1 VACSAALNSRRS
13 GLSNGRGG
21 RAEGA
26 GVTLCC
32 SATAQVINS
41 GAGWRAWSSQ
51 YQALQLRSTTERLVY
66 GILSFSNVHTSR
78 IRANLGKILSY
89 DLLSSLHLVTSW
101 RTIEV
106 SCQRQRVISG
116 LSWVYQRG

>member
-1 VACSAALNSRRS
+1 VACSAAVNSRRS

-32 SATAQVINS
+32 PATTQVINS

-51 YQALQLRSTTERLVY
+51 YQALQLRSTAERLVY

-89 DLLSSLHLVTSW
+89 DLLSSLHLVTS
-101 RTIEV
+101 
-106 SCQRQRVISG
+106 
-116 LSWVYQRG
+116 